1 MEENK
6 VIRDKKDKTLIVI
19 IVCLAVILIALFVF
33 FMIERNENKA
43 HIAAIHQEKEMLQQ
57 ELTELSHNYDDLK
70 TNNDTLNAKL
80 LGEQE
85 KIANLLDQMKE
96 FRDNSYAEINRY
108 KREIGTLKD
117 VLRSYVVQIDSL
129 NQLNQRLAQEN
140 SEVRKQ
146 MSWVRERNEKLE
158 TQQKDMKEVIARA
171 SALRTENFVVYPVN
185 KKDKETNWK
194 KCFNLKAEF
203 VITKNITTERGQRTI
218 YLRLKRPDDKV
229 IAFSDKSFFKYEN
242 VSLTYSAKREITYEG
257 ERDGVFRLSG
267 YMDGSEDV
275 VRSTDVNVE
284 ESKKSSYVDAYL
296 NGRSMEGAMD
306 SADFADFLAYSSLV
320 ARKGAAEMSAGNAEP
335 SPAEGACDY
344 CPLAGSCGFAVG
356 VDGDFRARPKI
367 NCSGIAK
374 IVRRERGD
382 EE

>member
-6 VIRDKKDKTLIVI
+6 VIKDKKDKVLVVI
-19 IVCLAVILIALFVF
+19 IVCLAVILIALFIF

-43 HIAAIHQEKEMLQQ
+43 HIAAIHQEKELLEQ

-85 KIANLLDQMKE
+85 KIAQLLDQMKK

-108 KREIGTLKD
+108 KREIGTLKN

-129 NQLNQRLAQEN
+129 NQLNQKLAQEN
-140 SEVRKQ
+140 TEVRKQ
-146 MSWVRERNEKLE
+146 MNWVRERNQKLE
-158 TQQKDMKEVIARA
+158 NQQKDMKEVIARA
-171 SALRTENFVVYPVN
+171 SALRAENFVVYPVN

-203 VITKNITTERGQRTI
+203 AISKNITTERGQRTI

-257 ERDGVFRLSG
+257 ERLEMAI
-267 YMDGSEDV
+267 YWPNDGSLIKGKYTPELFCDNEIIG
-275 VRSTDVNVE
+275 TTE
-284 ESKKSSYVDAYL
+284 
-296 NGRSMEGAMD
+296 
-306 SADFADFLAYSSLV
+306 FFL
-320 ARKGAAEMSAGNAEP
+320 K
-335 SPAEGACDY
+335 
-344 CPLAGSCGFAVG
+344 
-356 VDGDFRARPKI
+356 
-367 NCSGIAK
+367 
-374 IVRRERGD
+374 
-382 EE
+382 

>member
-6 VIRDKKDKTLIVI
+6 VIKDKKDKVLVVI
-19 IVCLAVILIALFVF
+19 IVCLAVILIALFIF

-43 HIAAIHQEKEMLQQ
+43 HIAAIHQEKELLEQ

-85 KIANLLDQMKE
+85 KIAQLLDQMKK

-108 KREIGTLKD
+108 KREIGTLKN

-129 NQLNQRLAQEN
+129 NQLNQKLAQEN
-140 SEVRKQ
+140 TEVRKQ
-146 MSWVRERNEKLE
+146 MNWVRERNQKLE
-158 TQQKDMKEVIARA
+158 NQQSERNQKLENQQKDMKEVIARA
-171 SALRTENFVVYPVN
+171 SALRAENFVVYPVN

-203 VITKNITTERGQRTI
+203 AISKNITTERGQRTI

-257 ERDGVFRLSG
+257 ERLEMAI
-267 YMDGSEDV
+267 YWPNDGSLIKGKYTAELFCDNEIIG
-275 VRSTDVNVE
+275 TTE
-284 ESKKSSYVDAYL
+284 
-296 NGRSMEGAMD
+296 
-306 SADFADFLAYSSLV
+306 FFL
-320 ARKGAAEMSAGNAEP
+320 K
-335 SPAEGACDY
+335 
-344 CPLAGSCGFAVG
+344 
-356 VDGDFRARPKI
+356 
-367 NCSGIAK
+367 
-374 IVRRERGD
+374 
-382 EE
+382 

>member
-6 VIRDKKDKTLIVI
+6 VIKDKKDKVLVVI
-19 IVCLAVILIALFVF
+19 IVCLAVILIALFIF

-43 HIAAIHQEKEMLQQ
+43 HIAAIHQEKELLEQ

-85 KIANLLDQMKE
+85 KIAQLLDQMKK

-108 KREIGTLKD
+108 KREIGTLKN

-129 NQLNQRLAQEN
+129 NQLNQKLAQEN
-140 SEVRKQ
+140 TEVRKQ
-146 MSWVRERNEKLE
+146 MNWVRERNQKLE
-158 TQQKDMKEVIARA
+158 NQQKDMKEVIARA
-171 SALRTENFVVYPVN
+171 SALRAENFVVYPVN

-203 VITKNITTERGQRTI
+203 AISKNITTERGQRTI

-257 ERDGVFRLSG
+257 ERLEMAI
-267 YMDGSEDV
+267 YWPNDGS
-275 VRSTDVNVE
+275 
-284 ESKKSSYVDAYL
+284 L
-296 NGRSMEGAMD
+296 I
-306 SADFADFLAYSSLV
+306 
-320 ARKGAAEMSAGNAEP
+320 KGKYTAELF
-335 SPAEGACDY
+335 CDNEIIGTTEFI
-344 CPLAGSCGFAVG
+344 L
-356 VDGDFRARPKI
+356 K
-367 NCSGIAK
+367 
-374 IVRRERGD
+374 
-382 EE
+382 

>member
-19 IVCLAVILIALFVF
+19 IVCLAVILITLFVF

-257 ERDGVFRLSG
+257 ERLEMAI
-267 YMDGSEDV
+267 YWPNDGSLIKGKYIAELFCDNEIIG
-275 VRSTDVNVE
+275 TTE
-284 ESKKSSYVDAYL
+284 
-296 NGRSMEGAMD
+296 
-306 SADFADFLAYSSLV
+306 FFL
-320 ARKGAAEMSAGNAEP
+320 K
-335 SPAEGACDY
+335 
-344 CPLAGSCGFAVG
+344 
-356 VDGDFRARPKI
+356 
-367 NCSGIAK
+367 
-374 IVRRERGD
+374 
-382 EE
+382 

>member
-257 ERDGVFRLSG
+257 ERLEMAI
-267 YMDGSEDV
+267 YWPNDGSLIKGKYIAELFCENEIIG
-275 VRSTDVNVE
+275 TTE
-284 ESKKSSYVDAYL
+284 
-296 NGRSMEGAMD
+296 
-306 SADFADFLAYSSLV
+306 FFL
-320 ARKGAAEMSAGNAEP
+320 K
-335 SPAEGACDY
+335 
-344 CPLAGSCGFAVG
+344 
-356 VDGDFRARPKI
+356 
-367 NCSGIAK
+367 
-374 IVRRERGD
+374 
-382 EE
+382 

>member
-6 VIRDKKDKTLIVI
+6 VIKDKKDKVLVVI
-19 IVCLAVILIALFVF
+19 IVCLAVILIALFIF

-43 HIAAIHQEKEMLQQ
+43 HIAAIHQEKELLEQ

-85 KIANLLDQMKE
+85 KIAQLLDQMKK

-108 KREIGTLKD
+108 KREIGTLKN
-117 VLRSYVVQIDSL
+117 VLRSYVVQIDY
-129 NQLNQRLAQEN
+129 QKLAQEN
-140 SEVRKQ
+140 TEVRKQ
-146 MSWVRERNEKLE
+146 MNWVRERNQKLE
-158 TQQKDMKEVIARA
+158 NQQKDMKEVIARA
-171 SALRTENFVVYPVN
+171 SALRAENFVVYPVN

-203 VITKNITTERGQRTI
+203 AISKNITTERGQRTI

-257 ERDGVFRLSG
+257 ERLEMAI
-267 YMDGSEDV
+267 YWPNDGSLIKGKYTAELFCDNEIIG
-275 VRSTDVNVE
+275 TTE
-284 ESKKSSYVDAYL
+284 
-296 NGRSMEGAMD
+296 
-306 SADFADFLAYSSLV
+306 FFL
-320 ARKGAAEMSAGNAEP
+320 K
-335 SPAEGACDY
+335 
-344 CPLAGSCGFAVG
+344 
-356 VDGDFRARPKI
+356 
-367 NCSGIAK
+367 
-374 IVRRERGD
+374 
-382 EE
+382 